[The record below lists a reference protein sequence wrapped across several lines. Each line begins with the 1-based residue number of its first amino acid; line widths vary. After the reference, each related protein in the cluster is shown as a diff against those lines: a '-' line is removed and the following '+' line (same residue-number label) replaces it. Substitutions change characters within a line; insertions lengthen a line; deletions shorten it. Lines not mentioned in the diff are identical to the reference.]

1 MDQTDK
7 SEFALLA
14 SCGRCAVKGEFIVA
28 GVVPAAGASRRMGRD
43 KRLIQREGVAVL
55 ELTVASLRRGGV
67 GPIVVV
73 LEPSSPCLELPGLAG
88 VIVAINPLPERGMLS
103 SIRAGLARVPAEAGA
118 AAVLPGDH
126 PFVPPEA
133 TAALVDAFARSRP
146 PLLVPCY
153 GASNK
158 RGHPLVIRR
167 DLFAEAAA
175 CDDAV
180 GLRQLLARRAADVV
194 EVHLDLSGADD
205 DLDEPGDLER
215 LRR

>member
-1 MDQTDK
+1 MDQRDK
-7 SEFALLA
+7 S
-14 SCGRCAVKGEFIVA
+14 EFIVA

-43 KRLIQREGVAVL
+43 KRLIQRDGVAVL
-55 ELTVASLRRGGV
+55 ELTVASLRQGGI

-73 LEPSSPCLELPGLAG
+73 LEPDSPCLELPGLAG
-88 VIVAINPLPERGMLS
+88 AIVAINPRPERGMLS
-103 SIRAGLARVPAEAGA
+103 SIRAGLARVPAEAAA

-133 TAALVDAFARSRP
+133 IAALLGAFARSRP
-146 PLLVPCY
+146 PLLAPRY
-153 GASNK
+153 GDSPR
-158 RGHPLVIRR
+158 RGHPLLMRR

-180 GLRQLLARRAADVV
+180 GLRQLLERRAADVV
-194 EVHLDLSGADD
+194 EVRLDLPGADD

-215 LRR
+215 LRRSGSAT

>member
-1 MDQTDK
+1 MDQRDK
-7 SEFALLA
+7 SAI
-14 SCGRCAVKGEFIVA
+14 IVA

-43 KRLIQREGVAVL
+43 KRLVRREGVAVL
-55 ELTVASLRRGGV
+55 ELTIASLRRGGV

-73 LEPSSPCLELPGLAG
+73 LEPDSPCVALPGLADAL
-88 VIVAINPLPERGMLS
+88 VAINPRPERGMLS
-103 SIRAGLARVPAEAGA
+103 SIRAGLALVPAEAAA

-133 TAALVDAFARSRP
+133 IAALIEAFARSRP

-153 GASNK
+153 GGSARAEGAR
-158 RGHPLVIRR
+158 RGHPLLLRR
-167 DLFAEAAA
+167 DLFGEAAA

-180 GLRQLLARRAADVV
+180 GLRQLLERRAADVV
-194 EVHLDLSGADD
+194 ELHLDMPGADD
-205 DLDEPGDLER
+205 DLDLPDDLER